1 MPSPT
6 TSVSI
11 ATITS
16 SGSSGRTGSSIRSCS
31 SRKKQRD
38 AVQEAVSALVKAA
51 ELYKNQNAEALSKG
65 EYHNGLVKVE
75 LPGDGWLPIKQLG
88 GACQVAKRSVGKLRV
103 LAFKT
108 TSEIFVRQVASGYIH
123 AEAVAEVLGEIHTA
137 VLPYSRQ
144 PERFVWQC
152 FHLCARCH
160 SAIRWTSQ
168 WTASERLTAQPAF
181 FAEVEDGNR
190 SLPELIR
197 HLGMLLANYSNL
209 NGVLGIKG
217 EEDAH
222 GNQMNSLIT
231 IQWCIVAGVR
241 QPYVT
246 NLVDFGPNALS
257 LS

>member
-1 MPSPT
+1 
-6 TSVSI
+6 
-11 ATITS
+11 
-16 SGSSGRTGSSIRSCS
+16 
-31 SRKKQRD
+31 
-38 AVQEAVSALVKAA
+38 
-51 ELYKNQNAEALSKG
+51 
-65 EYHNGLVKVE
+65 VE

-88 GACQVAKRSVGKLRV
+88 EACQVAKRSVGKLHV

-108 TSEIFVRQVASGYIH
+108 TSEIFVYQVASGYTH
-123 AEAVAEVLGEIHTA
+123 AEAVAEVLGEIHSA

-144 PERFVWQC
+144 PERFVATGTDGLYGNA
-152 FHLCARCH
+152 FI
-160 SAIRWTSQ
+160 SAPDVTVRSVGQASGLPVKDSQ
-168 WTASERLTAQPAF
+168 HGPLF
-181 FAEVEDGNR
+181 FAEVEDGNC

-197 HLGMLLANYSNL
+197 HLGMLLANYPNL

-257 LS
+257 VS